1 MRRTTKTAITLFL
14 IGLTPVLAQTPI
26 PEFTISAAPSVVTVT
41 QGQVASVAVTVAC
54 NTASLKA
61 VADCNARPEFAIQL
75 SELPYGVYAQAAT
88 GRVGVNTIAL
98 HASSEA
104 SLESFPVQVTVSAGD
119 TTQVQT
125 FLLTVRPAPVV
136 LPPPVVKPEV
146 VIQPSP
152 VVHWEHH
159 LAVAKTAE
167 DLDRLANELGKDSW
181 ELVSVSTRRTRGVT
195 EWVGFFKRAK
205 R

>member
-1 MRRTTKTAITLFL
+1 MPQRIIQTALILFL
-14 IGLTPVLAQTPI
+14 VGLAPVVAQTPI
-26 PEFTISAAPSVVTVT
+26 PEFTISAAPSVVTVV
-41 QGQVASVAVTVAC
+41 QGQVASLAVTVAC

-61 VADCNARPEFAIQL
+61 VADCNARPEFGIHLSQL
-75 SELPYGVYAQAAT
+75 PFGVQAQIAP
-88 GRVGVNTIAL
+88 GRVGVNTVEL

-104 SLESFPVQVTVSAGD
+104 GLGSSRVQATVTAGD

-125 FLLTVRPAPVV
+125 FLLNVRPAPAAP
-136 LPPPVVKPEV
+136 PPPVVKAEV
-146 VIQPSP
+146 VKPSP

-159 LAVAKTAE
+159 MAIAKTPE

-181 ELVSVSTRRTRGVT
+181 ELVSVTTRQTRGST